1 MEQELPLVGE
11 PPFAEPQHRRAY
23 AAGRT
28 GQRHHVHFH
37 LRVHHHLLPGAHL
50 GDGCDLVPQQR
61 RRLKFQPVRGLLHP
75 LVEDLQDVLFAVAD
89 HSQRTLHGIVVGL
102 ASNLSAANGHA
113 LAYIRI
119 EIVDENGVVVP
130 DAAIKLHADVKGAG
144 KLAAFGSANPIT
156 DENYT
161 AGDFTSYRGV
171 ATAIVQSGYEAG
183 LCTLT
188 VSGEGFEEKSVE
200 LKIK

>member
-1 MEQELPLVGE
+1 MEKTEL
-11 PPFAEPQHRRAY
+11 
-23 AAGRT
+23 
-28 GQRHHVHFH
+28 
-37 LRVHHHLLPGAHL
+37 
-50 GDGCDLVPQQR
+50 
-61 RRLKFQPVRGLLHP
+61 
-75 LVEDLQDVLFAVAD
+75 
-89 HSQRTLHGIVVGL
+89 S
-102 ASNLSAANGHA
+102 ANGHA

>member
-1 MEQELPLVGE
+1 MGE
-11 PPFAEPQHRRAY
+11 CISF
-23 AAGRT
+23 
-28 GQRHHVHFH
+28 
-37 LRVHHHLLPGAHL
+37 
-50 GDGCDLVPQQR
+50 
-61 RRLKFQPVRGLLHP
+61 
-75 LVEDLQDVLFAVAD
+75 
-89 HSQRTLHGIVVGL
+89 
-102 ASNLSAANGHA
+102 
-113 LAYIRI
+113 
-119 EIVDENGVVVP
+119 VVP

>member
-1 MEQELPLVGE
+1 MKRLSCPCCNIKECVITWATDQSERGHYESDSMAVKIDVGDDN
-11 PPFAEPQHRRAY
+11 P
-23 AAGRT
+23 AADPCCVAGKMVC
-28 GQRHHVHFH
+28 GIS
-37 LRVHHHLLPGAHL
+37 AS
-50 GDGCDLVPQQR
+50 
-61 RRLKFQPVRGLLHP
+61 
-75 LVEDLQDVLFAVAD
+75 LFGMVF
-89 HSQRTLHGIVVGL
+89 
-102 ASNLSAANGHA
+102 LSAGQCAIGNGDA
-113 LAYIRI
+113 F
-119 EIVDENGVVVP
+119 VP

>member
-1 MEQELPLVGE
+1 MELIQNGTSIGKLTAGTRLAADLPKSFL
-11 PPFAEPQHRRAY
+11 FDLTY
-23 AAGRT
+23 
-28 GQRHHVHFH
+28 
-37 LRVHHHLLPGAHL
+37 LPGILEAVSYK
-50 GDGCDLVPQQR
+50 DGKELSRDTLTTAASAKTI
-61 RRLKFQPVRGLLHP
+61 RLIPEKT
-75 LVEDLQDVLFAVAD
+75 E
-89 HSQRTLHGIVVGL
+89 
-102 ASNLSAANGHA
+102 LSANGHA